1 MQKII
6 KISRPRF
13 WIYVIGP
20 FILSIAATYGVYDIP
35 WIPIGILFLYFTFPA
50 NIFIYGVN
58 DLYDRD
64 TDALNEKKKEYE
76 KILDTKDDSILKKI
90 ILISNIPFLIYA
102 YLNSNHLAFIIFILF
117 IFFSWQYSAR
127 PIRAKA
133 IPFLDSIF
141 SSFIYILPGIFS
153 HTLITQS
160 LPGLVPMIAGFLWS
174 YAMHVYSAVPDI
186 TADTNA
192 GLQTGATILGKNA
205 TLILCGILYAI
216 SGILALPYIGV
227 FGYVAI
233 FVYLYMIF
241 ISIKK
246 KEPDEVLSIYKYFPL
261 LNTIIGGAIFFIL
274 IYKNIY

>member
-1 MQKII
+1 MKKLL

-35 WIPIGILFLYFTFPA
+35 WIPMGILFLYFTFPA
-50 NIFIYGVN
+50 NIFIYGIN

-76 KILDTKDDSILKKI
+76 STLDTKDDSILKNI
-90 ILISNIPFLIYA
+90 ILISNIPFFVYV
-102 YLNSNHLAFIIFILF
+102 YLYTPHLVFFIFILF

-133 IPFLDSIF
+133 IPFLDSVF

-153 HTLITQS
+153 YTLITQT

-192 GLQTGATILGKNA
+192 GLQTGATMLGKNA

-216 SGILALPYIGV
+216 SGILAIPYIGV

-233 FVYLYMIF
+233 AIYLYMIV

-261 LNTIIGGAIFFIL
+261 LNTIIGGVIFFIL
-274 IYKNIY
+274 LYKNIF

>member
-1 MQKII
+1 MQRIL

-20 FILSIAATYGVYDIP
+20 FILSIAATYGVYEIP
-35 WIPIGILFLYFTFPA
+35 WIPVAILFLYFSFPA

-64 TDALNEKKKEYE
+64 TDMLNEKKKEYE
-76 KILDTKDDSILKKI
+76 KILDTKDDTLLKKI
-90 ILISNIPFLIYA
+90 ILITNIPFLIYICFSVH
-102 YLNSNHLAFIIFILF
+102 YVVFFVFILF

-133 IPFLDSIF
+133 VPFLDSIF
-141 SSFIYILPGIFS
+141 SSFLYILPGILS
-153 HTLITQS
+153 HTLITHTI
-160 LPGLVPMIAGFLWS
+160 PGYIPMIAGFLWS

-192 GLQTGATILGKNA
+192 GIQTGATILGKNA
-205 TLILCGILYAI
+205 TLILCGMLYAV
-216 SGILALPYIGV
+216 SGILAIPYIGV

-233 FVYLYMIF
+233 AVYLYMII

-246 KEPDEVLSIYKYFPL
+246 KEPDGVLSIYKYFPL
-261 LNTIIGGAIFFIL
+261 LNTIIGGTIFFIL